1 MQTRTIVVA
10 ALVFVALLVLSS
22 MLYVVK
28 ETERAVVLRF
38 GKLANADVSPGLH
51 IKLPLIDD
59 VRKFEGRILTV
70 DASPENFY
78 TVQKKRLKVD
88 SFAKWR
94 IDNVE
99 TYYRATGGD
108 VAVAS
113 SRLEARINDGLRNK
127 FGTRTLHEV
136 VSGQRDEL
144 MHELT
149 DELNLAVRSSL
160 GIEVVDV
167 RVKRID
173 LPKEV
178 SDSVFNRME
187 AEREKKARE
196 YRAKGGEQAERIR
209 AEADRQKVVIE
220 ANAYRDGEILRGE
233 GDAEAAAVY
242 AQAYA
247 KDAEFYAFLRSLEA
261 YRSSFSGKQDM
272 ILVKP
277 DSEFFRYLNQPSGA
291 PAPVTEAPAAD
302 MPAADMPAADTEVPA
317 TAEATAA
324 EAPTAEAPVVSIRVG
339 QPRDELVLE
348 GALD

>member
-1 MQTRTIVVA
+1 M
-10 ALVFVALLVLSS
+10 
-22 MLYVVK
+22 
-28 ETERAVVLRF
+28 
-38 GKLANADVSPGLH
+38 
-51 IKLPLIDD
+51 
-59 VRKFEGRILTV
+59 
-70 DASPENFY
+70 
-78 TVQKKRLKVD
+78 QKKRLKVD

-99 TYYRATGGD
+99 TYYRATGGSEV
-108 VAVAS
+108 VAN

-149 DELNLAVRSSL
+149 DELNEAVKSSL

-209 AEADRQKVVIE
+209 AEADREKVIIE
-220 ANAYRDGEILRGE
+220 AQAYRDGEKLRGE
-233 GDAEAAAVY
+233 GDAQAAAIY
-242 AQAYA
+242 ADAYSQ
-247 KDAEFYAFLRSLEA
+247 DPEFFAFTRSLEA
-261 YRSSFSGKQDM
+261 YRSSFAGKQDM
-272 ILVKP
+272 IVVKP
-277 DSEFFRYLNQPSGA
+277 DGEFFRYLNQSGDESEGEGQAAA
-291 PAPVTEAPAAD
+291 P
-302 MPAADMPAADTEVPA
+302 
-317 TAEATAA
+317 
-324 EAPTAEAPVVSIRVG
+324 RVEEQSSG
-339 QPRDELVLE
+339 EFVLE
-348 GALD
+348 ELD

>member
-1 MQTRTIVVA
+1 MQARSMVVTA
-10 ALVFVALLVLSS
+10 CLFIALVLFSS
-22 MLYVVK
+22 MLFVVK

-51 IKLPLIDD
+51 VKMPFIDD

-94 IDNVE
+94 IANVE
-99 TYYRATGGD
+99 TYYRATGGSD
-108 VAVAS
+108 EVAS

-149 DELNLAVRSSL
+149 DELNRAVNSSL

-178 SDSVFNRME
+178 GDSVFNRME

-196 YRAKGGEQAERIR
+196 YRAKGAEQAERIR
-209 AEADRQKVVIE
+209 AEADREKVVIE
-220 ANAYRDGEILRGE
+220 ALAYRDGEILRGE
-233 GDAEAAAVY
+233 GDAGAAAIY
-242 AQAYA
+242 AEAYT
-247 KDAEFYAFLRSLEA
+247 KDAEFFAFLRSLEA

-277 DSEFFRYLNQPSGA
+277 ESEFFRYLKRSSGMPDPDSVVKDSDVQVSGA
-291 PAPVTEAPAAD
+291 QLD
-302 MPAADMPAADTEVPA
+302 S
-317 TAEATAA
+317 
-324 EAPTAEAPVVSIRVG
+324 VVEE
-339 QPRDELVLE
+339 ELN
-348 GALD
+348 